1 MLLIYSVLQEMHLE
15 SDFFSPP
22 SLPLFWSKPHH
33 LSPALLQLL
42 STHLPASTLT
52 LLEYLLNRAARVILL
67 KCKSDDGIHPFKLS
81 PKCSIFLTAYPT
93 TSTTIS
99 YWSVILLPL
108 SPHIL
113 LPTFLLSLLHYSH
126 IDILAVVQ
134 TC

>member
-1 MLLIYSVLQEMHLE
+1 MLLIYSVLQEMHPE

-42 STHLPASTLT
+42 STHFPASFLI
-52 LLEYLLNRAARVILL
+52 LLEYLPNRAARMILL
-67 KCKSDDGIHPFKLS
+67 KCNSDDGIYLFKPP
-81 PKCSIFLTAYPT
+81 PKCSIFLMVYPT
-93 TSTTIS
+93 TSTMIS
-99 YWSVILLPL
+99 YWSIILLPL

-113 LPTFLLSLLHYSH
+113 LLIFLLSLLHYSH